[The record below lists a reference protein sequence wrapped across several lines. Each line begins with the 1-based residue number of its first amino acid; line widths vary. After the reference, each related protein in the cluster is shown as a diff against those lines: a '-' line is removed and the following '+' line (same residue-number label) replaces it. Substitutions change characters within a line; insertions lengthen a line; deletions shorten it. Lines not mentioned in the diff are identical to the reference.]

1 MRLITDKYN
10 FNLGILG
17 FYILK
22 LLKLLAEILAR
33 KIIFIRFKSITSR
46 SA

>member
-10 FNLGILG
+10 FNLGIVG

-22 LLKLLAEILAR
+22 LKLLAEILAR
-33 KIIFIRFKSITSR
+33 RIIFIRNKSIT
-46 SA
+46 